1 MKSDVI
7 LIDNRGGGY
16 REAVE
21 ETKRVADYRKLNL
34 SDSLCL
40 QLITEEMLS
49 MLHSVAGEVKASFWL
64 ETENNVFTLN
74 VTTQT
79 VLDSEQRYLLISS
92 STSRKNEITQSFL
105 GRLRDAFEEALTSEA
120 ERTTFE
126 LPDYISLSDLPSGSF
141 ETDEWDGYERS
152 VLFKLADNIK
162 IAIKGRQVT
171 MTVRKQ
177 VSE

>member
-7 LIDNRGGGY
+7 LIDNRGSGY
-16 REAVE
+16 REAIE
-21 ETKRVADYRKLNL
+21 ETKKVADYQKLNL
-34 SDSLCL
+34 SDSLYL

-64 ETENNVFTLN
+64 ETEDNVFTLN

-92 STSRKNEITQSFL
+92 STSRKNEITKSFL

-126 LPDYISLSDLPSGSF
+126 LPDCISPSDLPSGSF
-141 ETDEWDGYERS
+141 EADEWDGYERS

-162 IAIKGRQVT
+162 IAIKGKQVT

-177 VSE
+177 VSK